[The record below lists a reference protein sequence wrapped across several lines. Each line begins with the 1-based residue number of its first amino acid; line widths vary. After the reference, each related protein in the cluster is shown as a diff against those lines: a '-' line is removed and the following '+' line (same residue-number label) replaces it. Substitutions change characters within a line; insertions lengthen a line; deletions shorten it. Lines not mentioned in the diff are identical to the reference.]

1 MRIEGKNDANR
12 SIGPLSV
19 EATMH
24 RCLLYALLPLTAALV
39 PFASIDCM
47 RPWLE
52 TSTHKVVGHEGLLKP
67 RLGTDA
73 DPVTLGLME
82 ADDVACVSSLIA
94 DAFGGGIEVI
104 DNGGQSW
111 EDKALRG
118 VADVVKTYDSTEYAL
133 GLRARCGARLKK
145 PARLTDPNDRG
156 AVMLIAARPS
166 GSECVAAV
174 ELRLRRA
181 DGAHPTPLPMLDAL
195 RDAFSAKSSAPDR
208 PYISNV
214 CVADACRRR
223 GVAQALMDAA
233 EHLAGPS
240 GWGYDSVFLHVH
252 EENPAALGLYEA
264 LAYEKLDALDEAPL
278 RYFYKRLSEYAP
290 SSSEVVAAAGR

>member
-1 MRIEGKNDANR
+1 
-12 SIGPLSV
+12 
-19 EATMH
+19 MH
-24 RCLLYALLPLTAALV
+24 AWPICLLPTLTAALV
-39 PFASIDCM
+39 PFSSIECM

-118 VADVVKTYDSTEYAL
+118 VAAAAKTYDATEYAL

-145 PARLTDPNDRG
+145 PTRITDPNDRG

-174 ELRLRRA
+174 
-181 DGAHPTPLPMLDAL
+181 G
-195 RDAFSAKSSAPDR
+195 SS
-208 PYISNV
+208 
-214 CVADACRRR
+214 
-223 GVAQALMDAA
+223 
-233 EHLAGPS
+233 
-240 GWGYDSVFLHVH
+240 
-252 EENPAALGLYEA
+252 
-264 LAYEKLDALDEAPL
+264 
-278 RYFYKRLSEYAP
+278 
-290 SSSEVVAAAGR
+290 

>member
-1 MRIEGKNDANR
+1 V
-12 SIGPLSV
+12 L
-19 EATMH
+19 AT
-24 RCLLYALLPLTAALV
+24 ALV

-47 RPWLE
+47 RPWLDGQ
-52 TSTHKVVGHEGLLKP
+52 THGVIEKQHGLLKP

-73 DPVTLGLME
+73 DPITLGLME
-82 ADDVACVSSLIA
+82 AGDVACVSSLIA

-118 VADVVKTYDSTEYAL
+118 VAAAAKTYDSTEYAL

-145 PARLTDPNDRG
+145 PARVADANDRG

-166 GSECVAAV
+166 GKECVAAV

-195 RDAFSAKSSAPDR
+195 RDAFSAKSGAPDR

-214 CVADACRRR
+214 CVADSCRRR

-252 EENPAALGLYEA
+252 EENPAALGLYEM
-264 LAYEKLDALDEAPL
+264 LKYEKLDALDEAPL
-278 RYFYKRLSEYAP
+278 RYFYKRLSAYAP
-290 SSSEVVAAAGR
+290 SVADVVAAAGR

>member
-1 MRIEGKNDANR
+1 
-12 SIGPLSV
+12 
-19 EATMH
+19 MH
-24 RCLLYALLPLTAALV
+24 YCLIYALLPLTAALV
-39 PFASIDCM
+39 PFASIECM
-47 RPWLE
+47 RPWLD
-52 TSTHKVVGHEGLLKP
+52 TNTHGVVDKQHGLLKP
-67 RLGTDA
+67 RLGTYA

-145 PARLTDPNDRG
+145 PTRLTDPNDRG

-195 RDAFSAKSSAPDR
+195 RDAFSARSGAPDR

-233 EHLAGPS
+233 EHLAGPE

-264 LAYEKLDALDEAPL
+264 LAYEKLEALDEAPL
-278 RYFYKRLSEYAP
+278 RYFYKRLSEHAP
-290 SSSEVVAAAGR
+290 TVDDVVAAAGR

>member
-1 MRIEGKNDANR
+1 MHAW
-12 SIGPLSV
+12 PL
-19 EATMH
+19 
-24 RCLLYALLPLTAALV
+24 ALLPTLATALV

-47 RPWLE
+47 RPWLDGQ
-52 TSTHKVVGHEGLLKP
+52 THGVVEKQHGRLKP

-73 DPVTLGLME
+73 DPITLGLME
-82 ADDVACVSSLIA
+82 ADDVAGVSSLIA

-145 PARLTDPNDRG
+145 PTRITDPNDRG

-166 GSECVAAV
+166 GTECVAAV

-195 RDAFSAKSSAPDR
+195 RDAFSAKSGAPDR

-214 CVADACRRR
+214 CVADSCRRR

-252 EENPAALGLYEA
+252 EENPAALGLYEM
-264 LAYEKLDALDEAPL
+264 LKYEKLDALDEAPL

-290 SSSEVVAAAGR
+290 SVSDVVAAAGR

>member
-1 MRIEGKNDANR
+1 MHAW
-12 SIGPLSV
+12 PL
-19 EATMH
+19 
-24 RCLLYALLPLTAALV
+24 ALLPTLTAALV
-39 PFASIDCM
+39 PFASIECM
-47 RPWLE
+47 RPWLD

-145 PARLTDPNDRG
+145 PARITDPNDRG

-174 ELRLRRA
+174 ELRL
-181 DGAHPTPLPMLDAL
+181 
-195 RDAFSAKSSAPDR
+195 
-208 PYISNV
+208 
-214 CVADACRRR
+214 
-223 GVAQALMDAA
+223 
-233 EHLAGPS
+233 
-240 GWGYDSVFLHVH
+240 
-252 EENPAALGLYEA
+252 
-264 LAYEKLDALDEAPL
+264 
-278 RYFYKRLSEYAP
+278 
-290 SSSEVVAAAGR
+290 